1 MLAFL
6 IIIFYKSSE
15 WFGIKNISKSYF
27 FIVSYD
33 QIIYVKLSESY
44 DIKTTSKGRKKII
57 RNEFKSKSIYN
68 FIIMMDK
75 QSKKYPNLKKIEFY
89 THTQFSFFMFF
100 LESHN
105 TFVSKV
111 IVLDICWYMIHFS
124 IIIIVSYEK
133 LRCFAFL
140 AVIIYLINND

>member
-6 IIIFYKSSE
+6 IIFFYKSSE
-15 WFGIKNISKSYF
+15 WFGIKNINKCYF

-33 QIIYVKLSESY
+33 KIIYVKLSESY

-68 FIIMMDK
+68 FIIMIDK

-89 THTQFSFFMFF
+89 THTQFF
-100 LESHN
+100 
-105 TFVSKV
+105 
-111 IVLDICWYMIHFS
+111 
-124 IIIIVSYEK
+124 
-133 LRCFAFL
+133 
-140 AVIIYLINND
+140 